1 MKHWQE
7 MGEIVDRVLRFGNGG
22 ATTAL
27 AIVTGIEGS
36 AYRRP
41 GAKLLIDNQGG
52 VLGGVSGGCLEEDVR
67 LVGLK
72 VLENGRTRT
81 LHYDTCGADST
92 LGGLGLGCDGKVNVL
107 VSPIRP
113 DSALHTWIPIQHE
126 LQGDSAFALAT
137 IVEDQGVGGVLVVG
151 RSGRIA
157 GSVGDPSVDKEVE
170 AGASAA
176 LDAGQTKLT
185 TFGSR
190 QIFTEVFAP
199 PSCSVCERATTLARS
214 SDPLGVVGLRVF
226 VADHRP
232 AQLTPQRFP
241 AAQKLLRLRP
251 DESSPELP
259 VDRTTFVVVKTHA
272 LKHDTA
278 WVKKLMG
285 TNVPYIGVLGPRAR
299 SRKILDD
306 LTVGSRERVF
316 GPVGIDVGADGPEQV
331 ALSIVARVLAVW
343 VEPNASTPAR
353 AGGRCMPP
361 LKASAWP
368 WCSRRIIYG
377 WLK

>member
-1 MKHWQE
+1 VKHWQE
-7 MGEIVDRVLRFGNGG
+7 MGDIVDRVLRFGKGG

-27 AIVTGIEGS
+27 AIVTRIEGS

-41 GAKLLIDNQGG
+41 GAKLLIDDQGG
-52 VLGGVSGGCLEEDVR
+52 VLGGVSGGCLEDDVR

-72 VLENGRTRT
+72 VLESGRTRT
-81 LHYDTCGADST
+81 RHYDTGGDDSK
-92 LGGLGLGCDGKVNVL
+92 LWGLGLGCDGRVDVL

-113 DSALHTWIPIQHE
+113 DSALHTWMPIQRE
-126 LQGDSAFALAT
+126 LQGDTAFALAT

-170 AGASAA
+170 AVASAA

-185 TFGSR
+185 TLGSR
-190 QIFTEVFAP
+190 QIFTEVLLPPPKLLVCGAGDDARPLVEFA
-199 PSCSVCERATTLARS
+199 AA
-214 SDPLGVVGLRVF
+214 VGFRVF

-232 AQLTPQRFP
+232 AHLTPERFP
-241 AAQKLLRLRP
+241 AAQKLLQLRP

-278 WVKKLMG
+278 WVERLIG

-299 SRKILDD
+299 VRKILDG
-306 LTVGSRERVF
+306 LAVGSNERVF

-331 ALSIVARVLAVW
+331 ALSIVAEVLAVW
-343 VEPNASTPAR
+343 SNRTPRHLRELEGA
-353 AGGRCMPP
+353 
-361 LKASAWP
+361 LHASA
-368 WCSRRIIYG
+368 
-377 WLK
+377 